1 MTKRRKEPKRIV
13 ATEESTVAVFTD
25 EELRSRLEVAVREAL
40 HVVEQHHPL
49 SSGDAS
55 CAEEQRGVVSYLEH

>member
-1 MTKRRKEPKRIV
+1 MQKRRKEPKRIV
-13 ATEESTVAVFTD
+13 ATEESTVGVFTD

-40 HVVEQHHPL
+40 HVVEQRRPL

-55 CAEEQRGVVSYLEH
+55 PAEEQLRVVNDLEH

>member
-1 MTKRRKEPKRIV
+1 MTKRRKELKRIV
-13 ATEESTVAVFTD
+13 ATEESTGAVFTE

-49 SSGDAS
+49 SSGDAFR
-55 CAEEQRGVVSYLEH
+55 AEEQLHIVSDLEH

>member
-1 MTKRRKEPKRIV
+1 M
-13 ATEESTVAVFTD
+13 AVFTD

-49 SSGDAS
+49 SSGDAFR
-55 CAEEQRGVVSYLEH
+55 AEEHLHIVSDLEH